1 MPLIGE
7 LLLNLMKLQLLALT
21 KERLGFV
28 AKSINLS
35 SYFALISGLILFLCI
50 NSQLKYITLAKS
62 GLF

>member
-1 MPLIGE
+1 MILILIMPLIGE

-35 SYFALISGLILFLCI
+35 SYFNFISGLIYFFALTF
-50 NSQLKYITLAKS
+50 YY
-62 GLF
+62 